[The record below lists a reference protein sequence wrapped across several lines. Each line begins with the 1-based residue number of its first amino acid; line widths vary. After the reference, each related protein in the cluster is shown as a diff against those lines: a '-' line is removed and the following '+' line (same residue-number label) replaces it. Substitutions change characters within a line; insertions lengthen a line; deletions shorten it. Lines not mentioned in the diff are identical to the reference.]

1 MKTRAKN
8 TGSPATLAR
17 RYLKLVEWSE
27 KDGCFVGSAP
37 PIIGPCCHGGTEAEV
52 MAQLT
57 PIVEE
62 WIEVMLKDG
71 HPLPAGT
78 AGKKYSGQFVVRVA
92 PELHK
97 KASLKALARGESLNQ
112 FVAAAL
118 AEV

>member
-1 MKTRAKN
+1 
-8 TGSPATLAR
+8 
-17 RYLKLVEWSE
+17 
-27 KDGCFVGSAP
+27 
-37 PIIGPCCHGGTEAEV
+37 

-57 PIVEE
+57 TIVEE
-62 WIEVMLKDG
+62 WVEVMLSDG

-118 AEV
+118 TGV

>member
-1 MKTRAKN
+1 MKSSAKKSE
-8 TGSPATLAR
+8 SPATLAR
-17 RYLKLVEWSE
+17 RYLKLVEWSD

-37 PIIGPCCHGGTEAEV
+37 PIIGPCCHGRTETEV
-52 MAQLT
+52 MAQLST
-57 PIVEE
+57 IVEE
-62 WIEVMLKDG
+62 WVEIMLRDG

-112 FVAAAL
+112 FVAATL

>member
-1 MKTRAKN
+1 MKSVAKKEA
-8 TGSPATLAR
+8 PATVAR

-37 PIIGPCCHGGTEAEV
+37 PIIGPCCHGSTETDV
-52 MAQLT
+52 MAQLST
-57 PIVEE
+57 IVEE
-62 WIEVMLKDG
+62 WVKIMLGDG

-112 FVAAAL
+112 FVATAL
-118 AEV
+118 AEA